1 MEVRSL
7 IVDDDRSFLRAA
19 RDLLE
24 EDGISVVGVAS
35 TGAGARQ
42 ACRELRPDVTLVDIH
57 LGEENGFDVARQL
70 AGRTG
75 AHQGGVSMTLV
86 ILISACSE
94 DDFAELIAASPARS
108 FLAKSDLSGSA
119 IRAILAGS
127 GGFVAR

>member
-57 LGEENGFDVARQL
+57 LGAENGFDVARQL
-70 AGRTG
+70 AGQSG
-75 AHQGGVSMTLV
+75 AHQAGVSMTLV
-86 ILISACSE
+86 I
-94 DDFAELIAASPARS
+94 LIAASPARS